1 MKNILFI
8 FLVIF
13 PLAIEACPL
22 SPKEDHLTISR
33 VMRNFGRYSREAESL
48 TLTGKD
54 FPLDVKESILDKA
67 INDLNIVVICAEA
80 VINNPTGDLLPTAA
94 DDYTG
99 IERENYILKFVNFMH
114 EFKASTLHFQ
124 SLLINEKNKNLA
136 NRNYKIA
143 YEYTKTFNEIIDLAH
158 KEL

>member
-1 MKNILFI
+1 MKNILI
-8 FLVIF
+8 ILLAIF
-13 PLAIEACPL
+13 PLAIEACPI

-33 VMRNFGRYSREAESL
+33 VMRNFGRYSRDAESL
-48 TLTGKD
+48 ALTGKD

-67 INDLNIVVICAEA
+67 ISDLNIVVTCAEA
-80 VINNPTGDLLPTAA
+80 VINNPTGDLLPVAV

-99 IERENYILKFVNFMH
+99 FERENYILKFINFMH

-124 SLLINEKNKNLA
+124 SLLITEKNKNLA
-136 NRNYKIA
+136 DRNYQIA
-143 YEYTKTFNEIIDLAH
+143 YEYTKKFNEIIDLAH